1 MIIIIVIL
9 SAIILTI
16 SVVCIYLGRTIARGE
31 GDSLIA
37 GYGTAKKEE
46 RERYDIARLRRLTS
60 TALYVMAA
68 LTPLFCVTPLLPEQ
82 YAMIAIPALVAIMC
96 AGIAV
101 YLIWGIK
108 WTRKD

>member
-46 RERYDIARLRRLTS
+46 RERYDIGRLRRLSSMAMYAT
-60 TALYVMAA
+60 AA
-68 LTPLFCVTPLLPEQ
+68 LLPLFGIASILPGQ
-82 YAMIAIPALVAIMC
+82 WAKVAILALAAILC
-96 AGIAV
+96 VGTIV
-101 YLIWGIK
+101 CITWGDK
-108 WTRKD
+108 WSRKQ